1 MPSTV
6 RLSKHINWIKTW
18 PMLIA
23 LLVAWPLSAAAQQRP
38 LLTEEVEVVDPGTVR
53 LEIGFDF
60 FQNQRFALS
69 GLRGDLTNIGVIGL
83 TFGFAPNVELQIQ
96 GVLQQF
102 LSINEREPGA
112 IPLNLPRVN
121 STNDVGDF
129 SVSAKFLVRR
139 ETRRAPAI
147 GFRIGAGLPTS
158 NQARGIGVNQTN
170 YFTTLLVGKHVGR
183 LNLSGNIGLG
193 IFPAPVEPFSQ
204 NDMLLYGLA
213 GTYRL
218 NKWLDLLGEVNGRA
232 NTRSGNAP
240 LGTESQGQARLGLQL
255 HTGALHW
262 DIAAIK
268 GLTRHSPRGGISFG
282 LTYQTKVF
290 RPVNQ

>member
-1 MPSTV
+1 MPSAVPPIKT
-6 RLSKHINWIKTW
+6 INWLKTW
-18 PMLIA
+18 LMSVI
-23 LLVAWPLSAAAQQRP
+23 LLVALPLWAAAQQRP
-38 LLTEEVEVVDPGTVR
+38 LLTEEVEIVDPGTVR
-53 LEIGFDF
+53 FEIGFDF

-83 TFGFAPNVELQIQ
+83 TLGFAPNVEFQIQ
-96 GVLQQF
+96 GTIQQF
-102 LSINEREPGA
+102 LSINQREPGA
-112 IPLNLPRVN
+112 VALDLPRVS

-129 SVSAKFLVRR
+129 SVSAKFLVRG
-139 ETRRAPAI
+139 ETARAPAI

-170 YFTTLLVGKHVGR
+170 YFTTLLVGKHVGQ
-183 LNLSGNIGLG
+183 LNLWGNVGVG
-193 IFPAPVEPFSQ
+193 IFPAPIEPFSQ

-218 NKWLDLLGEVNGRA
+218 NNWLHLVGEVNGRA

-255 HTGALHW
+255 HAGAMRW

-268 GLTRHSPRGGISFG
+268 GLTKHSPQSGISFG
-282 LTYQTKVF
+282 LTYQGKAF
-290 RPVNQ
+290 HPVNK